1 MAEAAGGV
9 LQERWGGVLLH
20 PTSLP
25 GGHGIG
31 DLGPAAWKWLDWLA
45 AAGCRLWQ
53 VLPLGPT
60 GYGDSPYQG
69 LSAFAGNPLF
79 ISLDLLVEERLLTAE
94 EVAAL
99 PALPE
104 GCVDY
109 GQVQRVKLPVLR
121 LAARRFLEGRPPHLE
136 EPYGEFGDRAA
147 GWLEDFA
154 LFMALKEAHGG
165 RAWLEWPQDLRRRAP
180 EALAEARRALA
191 GEVAVHR
198 ALQFLFFLQWSRL
211 KDRARERGIT
221 LIGDVP
227 IFVAHDSAD
236 VWAHP
241 EWFHLDADGRPTVV
255 AGVPPD
261 YFSEDGQR
269 WGNPL
274 YRWEALATEGYRW
287 WVERL
292 RWTMEMVDVV
302 RLDHFRGFQAYWEV
316 PASAPSAREGRWAPG
331 PGAPFLVAL
340 REALGG
346 LPFIAEDLGVI
357 TPEVTALREAFGLPG
372 MKVLQFAFD
381 GEADN
386 PYLPHNYEP
395 GYVVYTG
402 THDNDTARG
411 WFDRAPEPTRAF
423 CLRYLASDGR
433 EIAWD
438 LVRAAWSSV
447 ARWAVAPM
455 QDLLGLGSEARMNVP
470 SRLQGN
476 WRWRLL
482 PDQADEDLAARL
494 AEVNHLYGRTAN
506 GR

>member
-1 MAEAAGGV
+1 MAEAAVGV
-9 LQERWGGVLLH
+9 LRERWGGVLLH

-31 DLGPAAWKWLDWLA
+31 DLGPAAWDWLDWLA
-45 AAGCRLWQ
+45 TAGCRLWQ

-60 GYGDSPYQG
+60 GYGDSPYQA
-69 LSAFAGNPLF
+69 LSAFAGNPLL
-79 ISLDLLVEERLLTAE
+79 ISLDLLAQEGLLTPE
-94 EVAAL
+94 EVDAL
-99 PALPE
+99 PDMPE

-109 GQVQRVKLPVLR
+109 GQVQRVKVPLLR
-121 LAARRFLEGRPPHLE
+121 LAGRRFLEGGAPHLE
-136 EPYGEFGDRAA
+136 EPWAEFQARAA

-154 LFMALKEAHGG
+154 LFMALKEAYGG
-165 RAWLEWPQDLRRRAP
+165 RAWLEWPDGLREREP
-180 EALAEARRALA
+180 KALAKARRDLA
-191 GEVAVHR
+191 DEVAVHR

-211 KDRARERGIT
+211 RERARARGVT

-241 EWFHLDADGRPTVV
+241 EWFHLDPGGRPTVV

-274 YRWEALATEGYRW
+274 YRWEALAAEGYRW
-287 WVERL
+287 WIERL
-292 RWTMEMVDVV
+292 RWTLDLVDVV
-302 RLDHFRGFQAYWEV
+302 RLDHFRGFEAYWEV
-316 PASAPSAREGRWAPG
+316 PASAPTAREGRWVPG
-331 PGAPFLVAL
+331 PGASFLEAL
-340 REALGG
+340 RAALGG
-346 LPFIAEDLGVI
+346 LPLIAEDLGVI

-381 GEADN
+381 GDPDN

-402 THDNDTARG
+402 THDNDTASG
-411 WFDRAPEPTRAF
+411 WFAGAPEATRDF
-423 CLRYLASDGR
+423 CLRYLASEGR
-433 EIAWD
+433 AIAWD

-447 ARWAVAPM
+447 ARWALAPM

-470 SRLQGN
+470 GRPEGN

-482 PDQADEDLAARL
+482 PGQADAALAARL
-494 AEVNHLYGRTAN
+494 AEVNHLYGRAAN
-506 GR
+506 RR